1 MSRIIILALLVSV
14 WLPAAAPV
22 TVTEGTVTIPTYV
35 AGAAEKNPL
44 FFTGRTYQGAKGM
57 VYPYP
62 MYDTLSD
69 EKVNKN
75 YKQVCLE
82 NEYVKVCVLPE
93 IGGRIFEAVDKTN
106 GYNFFYKQS
115 VIKPA
120 LIGMIGAWISGG
132 VEWNIPHHHR
142 ASSFLPVLYKKEE
155 HPDGAK
161 TVWVGEMELRD
172 RLRWAIGLTL
182 RPASSVL
189 EADVR
194 ALNTTPFAH
203 SILYFAN
210 VAVHTNN
217 DYQIVFPPKTQW
229 ATQHAKREFIEWP
242 TGKSVYNGIDYT
254 KNVDLTMW
262 KNHPSSVSMF
272 CWNDDED
279 FIAGYDHGKQ
289 AGTMHVADRFQVP
302 GKKFFTW
309 GTGPS
314 GRLWDN
320 ILSDTDGPYLELMV
334 GAWSDNQ
341 PDYSWLEPYEAKQTN
356 QYWYPYRAIGA
367 AKNATRDAA
376 VNMESRDGKLF
387 LGFYSTT
394 AWPQA
399 KAVLTRAGKEV
410 WSKTIAI
417 DPAKA
422 FTETIDLKPLPPV
435 TELRASLIAG
445 GRTLVS
451 WQPEPLVKLSKPPAV
466 VPPAEPSKMKTTEDL
481 LLAGRRLEQFHNPS
495 VEPDP
500 YYREALKRDPTDSR
514 ANTAMGLLEL
524 KRGRFP
530 EAEKLLRAAVDK
542 VTYNHTRPKDGEP
555 LYYLGV
561 ALKMQGKLDE
571 AENWLQRAAWSYA
584 WQSASYFQLAEI
596 AGLRKDFEGA
606 VKLSKRSQ
614 VTNAW
619 NTRALHLE
627 ATIHSRM
634 NRGPQASEAASK
646 IRAIDPLDPR
656 GGSFRDLTEISK
668 DFPSEGLE
676 VLASTIAAG
685 LDVEANVLVDMLPVK
700 SPMMLYW
707 RGYLIEKTGNLET
720 AKVHYKRAAEMPIDL
735 VFPFQIEMIAPLKAA
750 IAANPKDSR
759 APYYLGLLMF
769 DRDPDYA
776 VKLWQQA
783 VANDPKLAMALRN
796 LSVAYTRED
805 NGVPKA
811 IAALEQAIASDPNQP
826 LWLYELDRLY
836 EFSQK
841 PVAER
846 MALFDKHRKAA
857 EGRDDAMSRVVQ
869 NLILSGR
876 ADEAVEI
883 MKKRHFHLWEGG
895 ARFSLTDAWTD
906 SMLMR
911 GHKKFAAKDYA
922 GALADYKAAIEYPT
936 TLEATRSYR
945 GSRAPEVFYFAGLA
959 QEALG
964 DKAAAQ
970 KSWRESASALI
981 GTEDNPHPT
990 VDSGAALLY
999 YQAQSLEKLGQAAR
1013 AKAVY
1018 QSLLDAASQ
1027 ALSRRQQGTDFFAKF
1042 GERTSPQMRQAMAYY
1057 ISGLGKL
1064 GLQQTAAAKA
1074 DFQKAVDLNHYLV
1087 DATRRLN

>member
-1 MSRIIILALLVSV
+1 MSRILLLAILAAACLH
-14 WLPAAAPV
+14 AAAPV
-22 TVTEGTVTIPTYV
+22 TLTEGTVTIPTYV
-35 AGAAEKNPL
+35 AGGPEKNPL

-69 EKVNKN
+69 DKQNRT
-75 YKQVCLE
+75 YQQVCLE

-93 IGGRIFEAVDKTN
+93 LGGRIFEAVDKTN

-142 ASSFLPVLYKKEE
+142 ASSFLPVLYRKQE

-161 TVWVGEMELRD
+161 TIWVGELELRD

-182 RPASSVL
+182 RPGSSVL

-194 ALNTTPFAH
+194 ALNTTPFSH

-217 DYQIVFPPKTQW
+217 DYQIVFPPKTQY
-229 ATQHAKREFIEWP
+229 ATQHAKREFVDWP
-242 TGKSVYNGIDYT
+242 TGKSIYNGIDYS

-279 FIAGYDHGKQ
+279 FLAGYDHGKQ

-356 QYWYPYRAIGA
+356 QFWYPYRAIGA

-376 VNMESRDGKLF
+376 VNLEDRAGKLF
-387 LGFYSTT
+387 LGFHSTA

-399 KAVLTRAGKEV
+399 QAVLTRNGQQV
-410 WSKTIAI
+410 WTKTISI
-417 DPAKA
+417 DPAHP
-422 FTETIDLKPLPPV
+422 FTETVTLGAPYQLTDLK
-435 TELRASLIAG
+435 ASLIAG

-451 WQPEPLVKLSKPPAV
+451 WQPEPLTKLSRPPNV
-466 VPPAEPSKMKTTEDL
+466 VPPAPPAQMKTTEDL
-481 LLAGRRLEQFHNPS
+481 LLAGRRLEQFHNPAS
-495 VEPDP
+495 EPDP
-500 YYREALKRDPTDSR
+500 YYQEALKRDPTDSR

-542 VTYNHTRPKDGEP
+542 VTWNHTRPKDGEP

-561 ALKMQGKLDE
+561 ALKMQGKLNE
-571 AENWLQRAAWSYA
+571 AENWLQRSAWAYA
-584 WQSASYFQLAEI
+584 WQSAAYFQLAEI
-596 AGLRKDFEGA
+596 AGLRGDTEAA
-606 VKLSKRSQ
+606 VKLAKRSQ

-619 NTRALHLE
+619 NTRALYLE

-634 NRGPQASEAASK
+634 GRGSQAGEATSK
-646 IRAIDPLDPR
+646 IRAIDPIDPR
-656 GGSFRDLTEISK
+656 GGNFSELVEVSK
-668 DFPSEGLE
+668 KFPAEGLE
-676 VLASTIAAG
+676 ILAATIGAG
-685 LDVEANVLVDMLPVK
+685 FPVESNILVDLLPIK
-700 SPMMLYW
+700 SPLMLYW
-707 RGYLIEKTGNLET
+707 RGYLAERSGNLDT
-720 AKVHYKRAAEMPIDL
+720 ARVHYQRAAAMSPDL

-750 IAANPKDSR
+750 IAANPKDAK

-769 DRDPDYA
+769 DRDPAYA
-776 VKLWQQA
+776 VQLWQQA

-796 LSVAYTRED
+796 LSVAYSRED

-841 PVAER
+841 PVALR
-846 MALFDKHRKAA
+846 MALLDKHLKAA
-857 EGRDDAMSRVVQ
+857 EGRDDSMSRVVQ
-869 NLILSGR
+869 NLILSSR
-876 ADEAVEI
+876 ADEAIEI

-906 SMLMR
+906 SMLLR

-922 GALADYKAAIEYPT
+922 GALADYKGAIEYPT

-945 GSRAPEVFYFAGLA
+945 GSRAPEVFYYAGLA
-959 QEALG
+959 QAALG
-964 DKAAAQ
+964 DKAAAE
-970 KSWRESASALI
+970 KYWRDSASSLI

-999 YQAQSLEKLGQAAR
+999 YQAQSLEKLGQTAR
-1013 AKAVY
+1013 AQTVY
-1018 QSLLDAASQ
+1018 KLLLDAATQ
-1027 ALSRRQQGTDFFAKF
+1027 ALSRRPAGTEFFAKF
-1042 GERTSPQMRQAMAYY
+1042 GERTSPQARQAMAYY
-1057 ISGLGKL
+1057 VAGLGKL
-1064 GLQQTAAAKA
+1064 GLKQSAAAQA
-1074 DFQKAVDLNHYLV
+1074 DFKKAVELNHYLL
-1087 DATRRLN
+1087 DAVRRAE

>member
-1 MSRIIILALLVSV
+1 MSRIILLALFVSV
-14 WLPAAAPV
+14 CVQAAAPV
-22 TVTEGTVTIPTYV
+22 TITEGTVAIPTYV

-44 FFTGRTYQGAKGM
+44 FYTGRTYQGAKGM

-62 MYDTLSD
+62 MYDSLSD
-69 EKVNKN
+69 TKENRS

-142 ASSFLPVLYKKEE
+142 ASSFLPVLYRKQE
-155 HPDGAK
+155 HPDGSK

-182 RPASSVL
+182 RPGSSVL

-254 KNVDLTMW
+254 NNVDLTMW

-279 FIAGYDHGKQ
+279 FLAGYDHGKQ

-302 GKKFFTW
+302 GKKFFAW

-314 GRLWDN
+314 GRMWDN

-356 QYWYPYRAIGA
+356 QFWYPYRAIGA
-367 AKNATRDAA
+367 ARNATRDAA
-376 VNMESRDGKLF
+376 VNLEDRGGKLF
-387 LGFYSTT
+387 LGFHSTS

-399 KAVLTRAGKEV
+399 RAVLARDGKEV
-410 WSKTIAI
+410 WSRSISI
-417 DPAKA
+417 DPAHP
-422 FTETIDLKPLPPV
+422 FTETVTLDAPFKFADLK
-435 TELRASLIAG
+435 ASLEAG

-451 WQPEPLVKLSKPPAV
+451 WQPEPLVKLSRPPAV
-466 VPPAEPSKMKTTEDL
+466 VPPAPPAQIKSAEDL
-481 LLAGRRLEQFHNPS
+481 LLAGRRLEQFHNPAS
-495 VEPDP
+495 EPDP

-514 ANTAMGLLEL
+514 ANTALGLLEL
-524 KRGRFP
+524 KRGRFA
-530 EAEKLLRAAVDK
+530 EAEKLLRAAVSK
-542 VTYNHTRPKDGEP
+542 VTGNHTRPKDGEP

-561 ALKMQGKLDE
+561 ALKLQGKLDE
-571 AENWLQRAAWSYA
+571 AENWLQRSAWNYA
-584 WQSASYFQLAEI
+584 WQSAAYFQLAEI
-596 AGLRKDFEGA
+596 AGLRHDLEGA
-606 VKLSKRSQ
+606 VRLSKRSQ

-634 NRGPQASEAASK
+634 GRGPQAGEAANK

-656 GGSFRDLTEISK
+656 GGNVKELIEVSK

-676 VLASTIAAG
+676 VLASTIGAG
-685 LDVEANVLVDMLPVK
+685 LHVESNVLVDMLPIK
-700 SPMMLYW
+700 SPLMHYW
-707 RGYLIEKTGNLET
+707 RGYMVEQSGDLAT
-720 AKVHYKRAAEMPIDL
+720 ARVHYQRAAAMNTDL

-776 VKLWQQA
+776 VSLWQQA
-783 VANDPKLAMALRN
+783 LANDPKLALALRN
-796 LSVAYTRED
+796 LSVAWSRQD

-811 IAALEQAIASDPNQP
+811 IAALEQAIAIDSNQP

-836 EFSQK
+836 EFAQK

-846 MALFDKHRKAA
+846 MALFDKHRAAA

-869 NLILSGR
+869 NLILSNR
-876 ADEAVEI
+876 AAEAIEI
-883 MKKRHFHLWEGG
+883 MRKRHFHLWEGG

-906 SMLMR
+906 ALLMR
-911 GHKKFAAKDYA
+911 GHKQFAAKDYA
-922 GALADYKAAIEYPT
+922 GALADYNAAIEYPA

-945 GSRAPEVFYFAGLA
+945 GSRAPEVFYYAGLA
-959 QEALG
+959 QQALG
-964 DKAAAQ
+964 DKAAAE
-970 KSWRESASALI
+970 KSWRESASSLI
-981 GTEDNPHPT
+981 GTEDNPHPS

-999 YQAQSLEKLGQAAR
+999 FQAQSLEKLGQTAR

-1018 QSLLDAASQ
+1018 QSLLDAATQ
-1027 ALSRRQQGTDFFAKF
+1027 AISRRPQGTEFFAKF
-1042 GERTSPQMRQAMAYY
+1042 GERTSPRARQAMAYY
-1057 ISGLGKL
+1057 VSGLGKL
-1064 GLQQTAAAKA
+1064 GLKQTAAAQA
-1074 DFQKAVDLNHYLV
+1074 DFRKAVELNHYLV